1 MFRAKQTPPLSYLLD
16 DLLTSDLEA
25 IAAHLGVG
33 VATLKR
39 WKLADQAPRTALLA
53 LFYESRWGYS
63 LMESTAHNGA
73 MYARQEADGLKRE
86 NAMLRARIAR
96 LEKTGFFGAAN
107 APIMA
112 MNF

>member
-1 MFRAKQTPPLSYLLD
+1 MFRATHTPPLSCLLD
-16 DLLTSDLEA
+16 DLTTSDLGA
-25 IAAHLGVG
+25 IACHLGVN

-39 WKLADQAPRTALLA
+39 WKQADQAPRTALLA
-53 LFYESRWGYS
+53 LFYETRWGYS

-107 APIMA
+107 APVMA
-112 MNF
+112 VNF